1 VVREDRLGQ
10 IVEDIN
16 PPAVLAEL
24 PERSR
29 LLHIGLMK
37 TGTTAVQRAA
47 NARRPMLLRYG
58 VRYPG
63 TLYNH
68 RQSALAL
75 MNRGPRSV
83 RGERASDAW
92 DELLDEIGQEADR
105 KIWISNEFIC
115 GCDDQTAARFLTD
128 LGARTHV
135 IVTLRSVAATLPSL
149 WQQYVKTGTTDD
161 FEEWLDIVLNHPPGH
176 PRWPAHFSRNDQGAV
191 VSRWARL
198 AGPENVTVVIGDKA
212 DPRRI
217 PSTFETLLALPPGTL
232 DPPRGRGFD
241 TNRSF
246 SAEEVSLFLKINQ
259 ALPCGKMTED
269 ELTRILR
276 GGSMARVLN
285 ERPPPSS
292 DTALALPAWAARRA
306 GELGGR
312 YAEVIAGTGVRVVG
326 DLTELSLTATP
337 AGRYTMPDLIPVDL
351 AAQAV
356 IGAMSGQLHRGSD
369 FRRPLPEHVR
379 PPRLLR
385 TIARRLRL
393 PVRRLQTMVSR
404 SAKF

>member
-1 VVREDRLGQ
+1 
-10 IVEDIN
+10 
-16 PPAVLAEL
+16 
-24 PERSR
+24 
-29 LLHIGLMK
+29 MK

-47 NARRPMLLRYG
+47 NARRPMLLRHG

-68 RQSALAL
+68 RQAALAL
-75 MNRGPRSV
+75 MGRNPRPP
-83 RGERASDAW
+83 RGERSPDAW
-92 DELLDEIGQEADR
+92 DELLHEIGHEPDR

-115 GCDDQTAARFLTD
+115 GCDDQTAARFLAD

-149 WQQYVKTGTTDD
+149 WQQYVKTGTTDN
-161 FEEWLDIVLNHPPGH
+161 FEDWLAIVLTHPLDS
-176 PRWPAHFSRNDQGAV
+176 PRMPVHFGRNDQGAV
-191 VSRWARL
+191 VARWARL

-217 PSTFETLLALPPGTL
+217 PSTFETLLGLPPGTL
-232 DPPRGRGFD
+232 DPPRGGGFD
-241 TNRSF
+241 TNRSL

-259 ALPCGKMTED
+259 ALPRGKMTED

-285 ERPPPSS
+285 ERTPPSS
-292 DTALALPAWAARRA
+292 DSALVLPAWAARRA
-306 GELGGR
+306 SELGRR
-312 YAEVIAGTGVRVVG
+312 YAEVIDGAGVRVIG
-326 DLTELSLTATP
+326 DLTELSLTSAP
-337 AGRYTMPDLIPVDL
+337 PGRHTMPDQIPVEL

-369 FRRPLPEHVR
+369 FRRPLAERVR
-379 PPRLLR
+379 PTRLMQ
-385 TIARRLRL
+385 TMARRLRQS
-393 PVRRLQTMVSR
+393 VRRLQTTVSR
-404 SAKF
+404 QR